1 MIWRRLALALSLS
14 VILAGCQSSQPLQV
28 EPQPERTHPQ
38 LADPVRHAGS
48 PAGSVTVAYPSE
60 PSTLFRPTGEEAA
73 VDDLGALWG
82 LPLLRLDGAGQV
94 RRGLAIDWTVADPD
108 ARPWF
113 VELTLAEGTWSD
125 GTPVTA
131 EDVVTTLER
140 RRAADPAR
148 FGAIQATEV
157 VEGRVRVAFDE
168 HHATWP
174 DLLVEIGGV
183 IPAHLDDTAFED
195 DIPVSGG
202 WFHLAER
209 IPGLSLRFEAHSD
222 SPLGP
227 PRLQDVEVLFV
238 PNDETALGLLD
249 AGRVDAVLGHLSIN
263 SVARA
268 QSLVGVT
275 AGAPLGGTLVMLD
288 YQPSGAL
295 GGSDRADLRRG
306 VGETTGLQEL
316 VEGLVGV
323 AGSVAASP
331 WATVDDPLT
340 IPPGEVREGQ
350 SMTVL
355 FPRDVGILGF
365 AVRVMQRDLQARGIA
380 TTVIAE
386 VDPRLHQQG
395 PTETDAALTVRRLPP
410 RPALGRWLDDPAAGQ
425 VAGVIGDAD
434 HPDVQTVLEQVA
446 REHHVTPLFRMGV
459 LHAWRGID
467 GIRPSSWP
475 GIGFWNVGD
484 WTRPS

>member
-263 SVARA
+263 PARVRNPLWVSPQLPRSEA
-268 QSLVGVT
+268 RWSCWTTSRRGPWGVRT
-275 AGAPLGGTLVMLD
+275 ERTSGAVWGR
-288 YQPSGAL
+288 PSGSRNWSRDWSAL
-295 GGSDRADLRRG
+295 P
-306 VGETTGLQEL
+306 
-316 VEGLVGV
+316 
-323 AGSVAASP
+323 AAWQRLP
-331 WATVDDPLT
+331 G
-340 IPPGEVREGQ
+340 PP
-350 SMTVL
+350 SMT
-355 FPRDVGILGF
+355 R
-365 AVRVMQRDLQARGIA
+365 
-380 TTVIAE
+380 
-386 VDPRLHQQG
+386 
-395 PTETDAALTVRRLPP
+395 
-410 RPALGRWLDDPAAGQ
+410 
-425 VAGVIGDAD
+425 
-434 HPDVQTVLEQVA
+434 
-446 REHHVTPLFRMGV
+446 
-459 LHAWRGID
+459 
-467 GIRPSSWP
+467 
-475 GIGFWNVGD
+475 
-484 WTRPS
+484 